1 MVRNGTSGRANS
13 CQWTRAQRGRLIRA
27 FNYATMSRRYDSRT
41 TIFSPEG
48 RLYQVE
54 YAQEAISNAGTAIGI
69 LSTEGVVLACE
80 KKFTSKLLD
89 NDGSAEKLYVLNDNT
104 ICAVAG
110 MTADA
115 SILVDNARVHAQ
127 QYLKTYNEEIPVEML
142 IKHICDIK
150 QGYTQHGGLRPF
162 GVSFLYAGYDDR
174 YQFQLFTSN
183 PSGNYLGWK
192 ATSIGANNS
201 AAQTL
206 LKKDYK
212 GDLTLKQA
220 SDLAIKVLSKTM
232 DSSNLNSEK
241 LEFATISL
249 VNGKVEHRIWADNEI
264 DVLIKETGVLD
275 EKKED

>member
-1 MVRNGTSGRANS
+1 
-13 CQWTRAQRGRLIRA
+13 
-27 FNYATMSRRYDSRT
+27 MSRRYDSRT

-69 LSTEGVVLACE
+69 LTTEGVVLACE

-89 NDGSAEKLYVLNDNT
+89 NDGLAEKLYNINDQMM
-104 ICAVAG
+104 CAVAG
-110 MTADA
+110 MTSDA
-115 SILVDNARVHAQ
+115 SILVNNARVYGQ
-127 QYLKTYNEEIPVEML
+127 NYLKTYNEPIPCEIL
-142 IKHICDIK
+142 IKRICDVK

-174 YQFQLFTSN
+174 YKFQLFTSN
-183 PSGNYLGWK
+183 PSGNYSGCK

-212 GDLTLKQA
+212 DDLTLKQGCE
-220 SDLAIKVLSKTM
+220 LAIKILSKTI
-232 DSSNLNSEK
+232 DASNLNADK
-241 LEFATISL
+241 LEFATVSL
-249 VNGKVEHRIWADNEI
+249 SKEDKVIRKIWSDKDI
-264 DVLIKETGVLD
+264 DMLVKESGVLD
-275 EKKED
+275 QKDDD

>member
-1 MVRNGTSGRANS
+1 
-13 CQWTRAQRGRLIRA
+13 
-27 FNYATMSRRYDSRT
+27 MSRRYDSRT

-69 LSTEGVVLACE
+69 LAEDGVVLACE
-80 KKFTSKLLD
+80 KKVTSKLLD
-89 NDGSAEKLYVLNDNT
+89 NDGSAEKLYFLNDQMM
-104 ICAVAG
+104 CAVAG

-115 SILVDNARVHAQ
+115 SILVNNARVTAQ
-127 QYLKTYNEEIPVEML
+127 RYLKTYNEEIPCELL
-142 IKHICDIK
+142 IKNLCDVK

-162 GVSFLYAGYDDR
+162 GVSFIYAGHDDR
-174 YQFQLFTSN
+174 YQFQLYTSN
-183 PSGNYLGWK
+183 PSGNYSGWK

-212 GDLTLKQA
+212 DSMKLKEA
-220 SDLAIKVLSKTM
+220 CELAIKVLLKTV

-241 LEFATISL
+241 LEFATLSM
-249 VNGKVEHRIWADNEI
+249 GKDGVLPKIWSDS
-264 DVLIKETGVLD
+264 DVDELIKALGVVDTVD
-275 EKKED
+275 EE

>member
-1 MVRNGTSGRANS
+1 
-13 CQWTRAQRGRLIRA
+13 
-27 FNYATMSRRYDSRT
+27 MSRRYDSRT

-69 LSTEGVVLACE
+69 LSKEGVVLACE

-89 NDGSAEKLYVLNDNT
+89 NDGSAEKLYHINDQMM
-104 ICAVAG
+104 CAVAG

-115 SILVDNARVHAQ
+115 SILVNHARVSAQ
-127 QYLKTYNEEIPVEML
+127 RYLKTYNEEIPCELL
-142 IKHICDIK
+142 IKRVCDVK

-183 PSGNYLGWK
+183 PSGNYSGWK
-192 ATSIGANNS
+192 ATSIGANNL

-212 GDLTLKQA
+212 DDMLLKDA
-220 SDLAIKVLSKTM
+220 CELAIKVLSKTV

-241 LEFATISL
+241 LEFATLSL
-249 VNGKVEHRIWADNEI
+249 GKDVVVRKIWKDEEI
-264 DVLIKETGVLD
+264 DVLIKALGVLEKTDD
-275 EKKED
+275 E

>member
-1 MVRNGTSGRANS
+1 
-13 CQWTRAQRGRLIRA
+13 
-27 FNYATMSRRYDSRT
+27 MSRRYDSRT

-54 YAQEAISNAGTAIGI
+54 YAQEAISLAGTAIGI
-69 LSTEGVVLACE
+69 LAKDGVVLACE

-89 NDGSAEKLYVLNDNT
+89 DDGSAEKLYALNDNM
-104 ICAVAG
+104 IAAVAG

-115 SILVDNARVHAQ
+115 SILVNHARYAAQ
-127 QYLKTYNEEIPVEML
+127 KYLKTYNEQMPCEML
-142 IKHICDIK
+142 IKRVCDIK

-162 GVSFLYAGYDDR
+162 GVSFLYAGYDDK

-183 PSGNYLGWK
+183 PSGNYSGWR

-212 GDLTLKQA
+212 DDLSLEEACQ
-220 SDLAIKVLSKTM
+220 LAVKVLSKTM
-232 DSSNLNSEK
+232 DSQNLNGEK
-241 LEFATISL
+241 LEFATLSL
-249 VNGKVEHRIWADNEI
+249 NKAESAPESTGNEATRGPATDEVTHRIWREQEI
-264 DVLIKETGVLD
+264 DELIKKSGVLD
-275 EKKED
+275 EKKEEE

>member
-1 MVRNGTSGRANS
+1 
-13 CQWTRAQRGRLIRA
+13 
-27 FNYATMSRRYDSRT
+27 MSRRYDSRT

-54 YAQEAISNAGTAIGI
+54 YAQEAISMAGTAIGI
-69 LSTEGVVLACE
+69 LSSEGVVLACE
-80 KKFTSKLLD
+80 KKVTSKLLD
-89 NDGSAEKLYVLNDNT
+89 NDGSAEKLYIINDNM

-115 SILVDNARVHAQ
+115 SILVNNARVNAQ
-127 QYLKTYNEEIPVEML
+127 SYLKTYNEQIPCEIL
-142 IKHICDIK
+142 IKRVCDVK

-183 PSGNYLGWK
+183 PSGNYSGWK

-212 GDLTLKQA
+212 DDMTLKEA
-220 SDLAIKVLSKTM
+220 CELAIKVLSKTM
-232 DSSNLNSEK
+232 DASNINSEK
-241 LEFATISL
+241 LEFATLSL
-249 VNGKVEHRIWADNEI
+249 SKIEPGKVIHKIWNDGQVNS
-264 DVLIKETGVLD
+264 LIQDSGVLND
-275 EKKED
+275 KSTEDD

>member
-1 MVRNGTSGRANS
+1 
-13 CQWTRAQRGRLIRA
+13 
-27 FNYATMSRRYDSRT
+27 MSRRYDSRT

-69 LSTEGVVLACE
+69 LSEEGVVLACE

-89 NDGSAEKLYVLNDNT
+89 NDGSAEKLYFINDQMM
-104 ICAVAG
+104 CAVAG

-115 SILVDNARVHAQ
+115 LILVNNARVNAQ
-127 QYLKTYNEEIPVEML
+127 QYLKTYNEDIPCELL
-142 IKHICDIK
+142 IKRVCDVK

-162 GVSFLYAGYDDR
+162 GASFIYAGYDDR
-174 YQFQLFTSN
+174 YQFQLYTSN
-183 PSGNYLGWK
+183 PSGNYSGWK

-212 GDLTLKQA
+212 DDLLLKDA
-220 SDLAIKVLSKTM
+220 CELAVKVLSKTM
-232 DSSNLNSEK
+232 DSANLNSEK
-241 LEFATISL
+241 LEFATLSKGK
-249 VNGKVEHRIWADNEI
+249 NGVVRKIWSEEEI
-264 DVLIKETGVLD
+264 DALIKILGVLD
-275 EKKED
+275 KADEE

>member
-1 MVRNGTSGRANS
+1 
-13 CQWTRAQRGRLIRA
+13 
-27 FNYATMSRRYDSRT
+27 MSRRYDSRT

-54 YAQEAISNAGTAIGI
+54 YAQEAISMAGTAIGI

-80 KKFTSKLLD
+80 KKVTSKLLD
-89 NDGSAEKLYVLNDNT
+89 DDGSAEKLYIINDQML
-104 ICAVAG
+104 CAVAG

-115 SILVDNARVHAQ
+115 SILVNNARVAAQ
-127 QYLKTYNEEIPVEML
+127 RYLKTYNEQIPCEML
-142 IKHICDIK
+142 INKVCDIK

-183 PSGNYLGWK
+183 PSGNYSGWK

-212 GDLTLKQA
+212 DEISLKEA
-220 SDLAIKVLSKTM
+220 CELAIKVLSKTM
-232 DSSNLNSEK
+232 DASNINSEK
-241 LEFATISL
+241 LEFATLSL
-249 VNGKVEHRIWADNEI
+249 SSKEEGKIIQKIWNDKEI
-264 DVLIKETGVLD
+264 DLLIKTTGVLNDKSTGD
-275 EKKED
+275 E

>member
-1 MVRNGTSGRANS
+1 
-13 CQWTRAQRGRLIRA
+13 
-27 FNYATMSRRYDSRT
+27 MSRRYDSRT

-69 LSTEGVVLACE
+69 LSEEGVVLACE

-89 NDGSAEKLYVLNDNT
+89 DDGSAEKLYILNDNM

-115 SILVDNARVHAQ
+115 SILVNNARVNAQ
-127 QYLKTYNEEIPVEML
+127 QYLKTYNEEIPCELL
-142 IKHICDIK
+142 IKRICNIK

-183 PSGNYLGWK
+183 PSGNYSGWK

-212 GDLTLKQA
+212 NDLTLKEA
-220 SDLAIKVLSKTM
+220 CDLAIKVLSKTM

-241 LEFATISL
+241 LEFATLSL
-249 VNGKVEHRIWADNEI
+249 SKVDSTKVLHKIWKSEQI
-264 DVLIKETGVLD
+264 DALIKDTGVLD
-275 EKKED
+275 EKKTDED

>member
-1 MVRNGTSGRANS
+1 
-13 CQWTRAQRGRLIRA
+13 
-27 FNYATMSRRYDSRT
+27 MSRRYDSRT

-54 YAQEAISNAGTAIGI
+54 YAQEAISQAGTAIGI

-89 NDGSAEKLYVLNDNT
+89 NDGSAEKLYILNDNM

-115 SILVDNARVHAQ
+115 GILINNVRVQAQ
-127 QYLKTYNEEIPVEML
+127 QYLKTYNEQIPCELL
-142 IKHICDIK
+142 IKRICDVK

-174 YQFQLFTSN
+174 YEFQLFTSN
-183 PSGNYLGWK
+183 PSGNYSGWK

-212 GDLTLKQA
+212 DDLSLKDA
-220 SDLAIKVLSKTM
+220 CNLAIKVLLKTM
-232 DSSNLNSEK
+232 DASSLNSDK
-241 LEFATISL
+241 LEFATLSL
-249 VNGKVEHRIWADNEI
+249 SKLEKGKTVRKIWKDEEI
-264 DVLIKETGVLD
+264 DLLIKESGVLD
-275 EKKED
+275 EKKDDDE

>member
-1 MVRNGTSGRANS
+1 
-13 CQWTRAQRGRLIRA
+13 
-27 FNYATMSRRYDSRT
+27 MSRRYDSRT

-69 LSTEGVVLACE
+69 LSPEGVVLACE
-80 KKFTSKLLD
+80 KKVTSKLLD
-89 NDGSAEKLYVLNDNT
+89 DDGSAEKLYIINDQM

-115 SILVDNARVHAQ
+115 SILVNNARIQAQ
-127 QYLKTYNEEIPVEML
+127 QYLKLYDEEIPCEML
-142 IKHICDIK
+142 INRVCDVK

-183 PSGNYLGWK
+183 PSGNYSGWK

-212 GDLTLKQA
+212 DDLTLKDA
-220 SDLAIKVLSKTM
+220 CELAIKVLSKTM
-232 DSSNLNSEK
+232 DASNINSEK
-241 LEFATISL
+241 LEFATLSL
-249 VNGKVEHRIWADNEI
+249 GEDNKVLHKIWNDKDI
-264 DVLIKETGVLD
+264 DILIKASGVLNEKNSDD
-275 EKKED
+275 E

>member
-1 MVRNGTSGRANS
+1 
-13 CQWTRAQRGRLIRA
+13 
-27 FNYATMSRRYDSRT
+27 MSRRYDSRT

-69 LSTEGVVLACE
+69 LSPEGVVLACE
-80 KKFTSKLLD
+80 KKVTSKLLD
-89 NDGSAEKLYVLNDNT
+89 DDGSAEKLYIINDQM

-115 SILVDNARVHAQ
+115 SILVNSARVRAQ
-127 QYLKTYNEEIPVEML
+127 QYLKTYNEEIPCEML
-142 IKHICDIK
+142 INSVCDIK

-183 PSGNYLGWK
+183 PSGNYSGWK

-212 GDLTLKQA
+212 DDLTLKDA
-220 SDLAIKVLSKTM
+220 CELAIKVLSKTM
-232 DSSNLNSEK
+232 DASNINSEK
-241 LEFATISL
+241 LEFATLSL
-249 VNGKVEHRIWADNEI
+249 GKDGKVLHKIWNDKDI
-264 DVLIKETGVLD
+264 DVLIKASGVLNEKSTDD
-275 EKKED
+275 E

>member
-1 MVRNGTSGRANS
+1 
-13 CQWTRAQRGRLIRA
+13 
-27 FNYATMSRRYDSRT
+27 MSRRYDSRT

-69 LSTEGVVLACE
+69 LSSEGVVLACE
-80 KKFTSKLLD
+80 KKVTSKLLD
-89 NDGSAEKLYVLNDNT
+89 DDGSAEKLYIINDQM

-115 SILVDNARVHAQ
+115 SILVNSARVRAQ
-127 QYLKTYNEEIPVEML
+127 QYLKTYNEEIPCEML
-142 IKHICDIK
+142 INSVCDIK

-183 PSGNYLGWK
+183 PSGNYSGWK

-212 GDLTLKQA
+212 DDMTLKDA
-220 SDLAIKVLSKTM
+220 CELAIKVLSKTM
-232 DSSNLNSEK
+232 DASNINSEK
-241 LEFATISL
+241 LEFATLSL
-249 VNGKVEHRIWADNEI
+249 GKNGKVLHKIWNDKDI
-264 DVLIKETGVLD
+264 DILIKASGVLNEKNTDD
-275 EKKED
+275 E

>member
-1 MVRNGTSGRANS
+1 
-13 CQWTRAQRGRLIRA
+13 
-27 FNYATMSRRYDSRT
+27 MSRRYDSRT

-69 LSTEGVVLACE
+69 LTTEGVVLACE

-89 NDGSAEKLYVLNDNT
+89 NDGLAEKLYNINDQMM
-104 ICAVAG
+104 CAVAG
-110 MTADA
+110 MTSDA
-115 SILVDNARVHAQ
+115 SILVNNARVYGQ
-127 QYLKTYNEEIPVEML
+127 NYLKTYNEPIPCEIL
-142 IKHICDIK
+142 IKRICDVK

-174 YQFQLFTSN
+174 YKFQLFTSN
-183 PSGNYLGWK
+183 PSGNYSGWK

-212 GDLTLKQA
+212 DDLTLKQGCE
-220 SDLAIKVLSKTM
+220 LAIKILSKTI
-232 DSSNLNSEK
+232 DASNLNADK
-241 LEFATISL
+241 LEFATVSL
-249 VNGKVEHRIWADNEI
+249 SKEDKVIRKIWSDKDI
-264 DVLIKETGVLD
+264 DMLVKESGVLD
-275 EKKED
+275 QKDDD

>member
-1 MVRNGTSGRANS
+1 
-13 CQWTRAQRGRLIRA
+13 
-27 FNYATMSRRYDSRT
+27 MSRRYDSRT

-54 YAQEAISNAGTAIGI
+54 YAQEAISQAGTAIGI

-89 NDGSAEKLYVLNDNT
+89 NDGSAEKLYVLNDNM

-115 SILVDNARVHAQ
+115 SILVNNARVNAQ
-127 QYLKTYNEEIPVEML
+127 QYLKLYNEEIPCESL
-142 IKHICDIK
+142 IRKICDIK

-174 YQFQLFTSN
+174 YNFQLFTSN
-183 PSGNYLGWK
+183 PSGNYSGWK

-201 AAQTL
+201 ASQTL

-212 GDLTLKQA
+212 DDLTLKEA
-220 SDLAIKVLSKTM
+220 CELAIKILSKTI
-232 DSSNLNSEK
+232 DNSNLNSDK
-241 LEFATISL
+241 LEFATLSHSANKEKI
-249 VNGKVEHRIWADNEI
+249 VHKIWGDEEI
-264 DVLIKETGVLD
+264 DALIKESGVLD
-275 EKKED
+275 REDDE

>member
-1 MVRNGTSGRANS
+1 
-13 CQWTRAQRGRLIRA
+13 
-27 FNYATMSRRYDSRT
+27 MSRRYDSRT

-54 YAQEAISNAGTAIGI
+54 YAQEAISQAGTAIGI

-89 NDGSAEKLYVLNDNT
+89 DDGSAEKLYVLNDNM

-115 SILVDNARVHAQ
+115 SILVNNARVNAQ
-127 QYLKTYNEEIPVEML
+127 QYLKLYNEDIPCESL
-142 IKHICDIK
+142 IRKICDIK

-174 YQFQLFTSN
+174 YNFQLFTSN
-183 PSGNYLGWK
+183 PSGNYSGWK

-201 AAQTL
+201 ASQTL

-212 GDLTLKQA
+212 DDLTLKEA
-220 SDLAIKVLSKTM
+220 CELAIKILSKTI
-232 DSSNLNSEK
+232 DNSNLNSDK
-241 LEFATISL
+241 LEFATLSHSSNKEKI
-249 VNGKVEHRIWADNEI
+249 VHKIWGSEDI
-264 DVLIKETGVLD
+264 DSLIKESGVLD
-275 EKKED
+275 RVDEE

>member
-1 MVRNGTSGRANS
+1 
-13 CQWTRAQRGRLIRA
+13 
-27 FNYATMSRRYDSRT
+27 MSRRYDSRT

-69 LSTEGVVLACE
+69 LSEEGVVLACE

-89 NDGSAEKLYVLNDNT
+89 DEGSTEKLYILNDNM

-110 MTADA
+110 MNADA
-115 SILVDNARVHAQ
+115 SILVNRARVTAQ
-127 QYLKTYNEEIPVEML
+127 QYLKTYNEEMPCEML
-142 IKHICDIK
+142 IKRVCDVK

-183 PSGNYLGWK
+183 PSGNYSGWK

-212 GDLTLKQA
+212 NDLSLKDA
-220 SDLAIKVLSKTM
+220 CDLAIKVLSKTM
-232 DSSNLNSEK
+232 DSSNMNSEK
-241 LEFATISL
+241 LEFATLSL
-249 VNGKVEHRIWADNEI
+249 SKQHEGKVIQKIWKDLEI
-264 DVLIKETGVLD
+264 DALIKDTGVLD
-275 EKKED
+275 EKNQDDD

>member
-1 MVRNGTSGRANS
+1 
-13 CQWTRAQRGRLIRA
+13 
-27 FNYATMSRRYDSRT
+27 MSRRYDSRT

-54 YAQEAISNAGTAIGI
+54 YAQEAISLAGTAIGI
-69 LSTEGVVLACE
+69 LSSEGVVLACE
-80 KKFTSKLLD
+80 KKVTSKLLD
-89 NDGSAEKLYVLNDNT
+89 NDGLAEKLYVINDNM

-115 SILVDNARVHAQ
+115 SILVNNARINAQ
-127 QYLKTYNEEIPVEML
+127 QYLKVYNEEIPCETL
-142 IKHICDIK
+142 IKKVCDVK

-183 PSGNYLGWK
+183 PSGNYSGWK
-192 ATSIGANNS
+192 ATSIGANHS

-212 GDLTLKQA
+212 DEFSLKEA
-220 SDLAIKVLSKTM
+220 CELAIKVLSKTM

-241 LEFATISL
+241 LEFATLSLGPKDGKAVHKVWTDEEIDSL
-249 VNGKVEHRIWADNEI
+249 V
-264 DVLIKETGVLD
+264 KESGVLD
-275 EKKED
+275 NKNEDDD

>member
-1 MVRNGTSGRANS
+1 
-13 CQWTRAQRGRLIRA
+13 
-27 FNYATMSRRYDSRT
+27 MSRRYDSRT

-69 LSTEGVVLACE
+69 LSSEGVVLACE
-80 KKFTSKLLD
+80 KKVTSKLLD
-89 NDGSAEKLYVLNDNT
+89 DDGSAEKLYIINDQM

-115 SILVDNARVHAQ
+115 SILVNSARVRAQ
-127 QYLKTYNEEIPVEML
+127 QYLKTYNEEIPCEML
-142 IKHICDIK
+142 INGVCDIK

-183 PSGNYLGWK
+183 PSGNYSGWK

-212 GDLTLKQA
+212 DDMTLKDA
-220 SDLAIKVLSKTM
+220 CELAIKVLSKTM
-232 DSSNLNSEK
+232 DASNINSEK
-241 LEFATISL
+241 LEFATLSL
-249 VNGKVEHRIWADNEI
+249 GKNGKVLHKIWNDKDI
-264 DVLIKETGVLD
+264 DILIKASGVLNEKNTDD
-275 EKKED
+275 E